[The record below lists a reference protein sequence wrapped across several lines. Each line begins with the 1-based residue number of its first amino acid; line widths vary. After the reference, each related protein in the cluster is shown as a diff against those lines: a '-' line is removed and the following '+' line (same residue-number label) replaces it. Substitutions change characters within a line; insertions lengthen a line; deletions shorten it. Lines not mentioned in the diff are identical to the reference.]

1 MYLSDL
7 SHPDASLEDKLNAL
21 FRLNR
26 GRGLD
31 LDFRPPFL
39 RLLERLGNPHK
50 ALPPVIHVAGTNG
63 KGSTLATLRAIYEAA
78 GYRVH
83 AYTSPHLV
91 RFNERIVL
99 NGAPIDDGSLEALI
113 DEALA
118 LHGAGADKGS
128 DDGISFFE
136 ITTAIAFAAFSR
148 VPADLCLVEVGLG
161 GRLDCTNVIECPALS
176 VITTIGLDHTEFL
189 GETLAE
195 IAAEKAGIMKRG
207 APCVIGPQSAEAI
220 KENVDKVLKNIAE
233 SKNCKIHRY
242 GTDWIVNKTG
252 AGISFEYGP
261 VHLRLPA
268 PVLPGPHQIGNA
280 GTALATVTCLQ
291 ELFPVSLEHMKTGLE
306 RVEWPARLQKLEAGA
321 YGLPADYELW
331 LDGGHN
337 PEAGAAL
344 SAMAAQWFMDDKKP
358 LHVVLGMMIH
368 KDFKRFIEPLRPF
381 IATLRTVDIPG
392 EPKALGAIE
401 ASRALEAA
409 GQPVTAHP
417 DVAAALADIAK
428 TGKPGRVLICGSLY
442 LAGHVLKMPRI
453 QRHNTPR

>member
-7 SHPDASLEDKLNAL
+7 SHPAASLEDKLNAL

-31 LDFRPPFL
+31 LDFRAPFL
-39 RLLERLGNPHK
+39 RLLEGLGDPHK
-50 ALPPVIHVAGTNG
+50 TLPPVIHIAGTNG

-99 NGAPIDDGSLEALI
+99 NGSPIDDGSLEALI

-118 LHGAGADKGS
+118 LVDPEE
-128 DDGISFFE
+128 DLSFFE

-148 VPADLCLVEVGLG
+148 APADLCLVEVGLG
-161 GRLDCTNVIECPALS
+161 GRLDCTNVIERPALS
-176 VITTIGLDHTEFL
+176 VITAIGLDHTEFL

-207 APCVIGPQSAEAI
+207 APCVIGPQSAGAL
-220 KENVDKVLKNIAE
+220 KAGVDKVFKNIAK
-233 SKNCKIHRY
+233 SKDCTIHEY
-242 GTDWIVNKTG
+242 GTDWIVNETG

-280 GTALATVTCLQ
+280 GTALAALTCLQ
-291 ELFPVSLEHMKTGLE
+291 DRFPVSPEHMKAGLE
-306 RVEWPARLQKLEAGA
+306 RVEWPARLQKLEASA
-321 YGLPADYELW
+321 FGLPADYELW

-344 SAMAAQWFMDDKKP
+344 AAMAAQWFRDDKKP
-358 LHVVLGMMIH
+358 LHVILGMMIH

-381 IATLRTVDIPG
+381 IATLHTVGIPG
-392 EPKALGAIE
+392 EPKALGAE
-401 ASRALEAA
+401 KASRALETA
-409 GQPVTAHP
+409 GQPATAHP
-417 DVAAALADIAK
+417 DIAAALAGIVK
-428 TGKPGRVLICGSLY
+428 TGRPGRVLICGSLY
-442 LAGHVLKMPRI
+442 LAGHVLKMARL
-453 QRHNTPR
+453 QGHNALRETR